1 MKGLKIK
8 NCEGFDRIP
17 LRILTEGAEFLLKPI
32 TKLMQIIYTTKTVPD
47 QWRIA
52 KVIPTHKSGSRD
64 NIVNYINNIAHIGST
79 SIMYF
84 RRSGKINIF
93 FSFGQIQS
101 CIFVVVEI

>member
-1 MKGLKIK
+1 MV
-8 NCEGFDRIP
+8 NF
-17 LRILTEGAEFLLKPI
+17 
-32 TKLMQIIYTTKTVPD
+32 TKLMQLIYTTKTVPD

-52 KVIPTHKSGSRD
+52 
-64 NIVNYINNIAHIGST
+64 YINNIAHIGST